1 MYKVLGCRI
10 ARIPSASLGSSLL
23 SFLTFLRSALLVPP
37 TMRVPIIASLL
48 LSASSAL
55 AQKIVLAN
63 DDGWAIAQIRAQW
76 EALNAANFDVI
87 FRKNIFKVVL
97 G

>member
-1 MYKVLGCRI
+1 
-10 ARIPSASLGSSLL
+10 
-23 SFLTFLRSALLVPP
+23 
-37 TMRVPIIASLL
+37 MRVPIIASLL

-76 EALNAANFDVI
+76 EALHAANFDVTL
-87 FRKNIFKVVL
+87 RKKLSSKVVL
-97 G
+97 GLLMQ